1 MAGIVSSVTNV
12 DFLNVSKACPQPTF
26 NPKVSS
32 VSFTSSSR
40 YSKGRIQATTS
51 EESKDSG
58 AHGIIDEAA
67 KNANAMVDKAKE
79 LAEAGA
85 AQAESNEAKKKESE
99 DKVLKATKDAA
110 ESAAEAAEETA
121 GGMWEAAKGTVFP
134 KADEE
139 KK

>member
-51 EESKDSG
+51 EESKD
-58 AHGIIDEAA
+58 HGIIDEAA